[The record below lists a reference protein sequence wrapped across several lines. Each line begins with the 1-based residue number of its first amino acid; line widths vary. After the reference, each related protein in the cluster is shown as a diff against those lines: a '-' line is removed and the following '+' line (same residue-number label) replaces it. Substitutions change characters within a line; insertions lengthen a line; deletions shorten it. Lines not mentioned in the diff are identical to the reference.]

1 MTQSQDP
8 QNAGVTQGAQ
18 GSAGAH
24 GSGDA
29 EASDFDSLFGP
40 GTAARTSAQ
49 AYDYDALN
57 EERRAEKRRR
67 RRGSGRG
74 AQGSSRITTRSTKKK
89 TGRKVLAGFLV
100 LLLILIAA
108 IVGYVFYL
116 GSLWNGN
123 SNQLGEDEVFG
134 GDQPVATSDVK
145 ALVARASDLHGCFNS
160 KLKE

>member
-1 MTQSQDP
+1 MTHPQDP
-8 QNAGVTQGAQ
+8 QGAGSTY
-18 GSAGAH
+18 

-57 EERRAEKRRR
+57 EERRAEKHRRQ
-67 RRGSGRG
+67 RGSGRG
-74 AQGSSRITTRSTKKK
+74 SQGSGRITTRSTKKK

-123 SNQLGEDEVFG
+123 SNQLGEEIG
-134 GDQPVATSDVK
+134 
-145 ALVARASDLHGCFNS
+145 RASCR
-160 KLKE
+160 ERV